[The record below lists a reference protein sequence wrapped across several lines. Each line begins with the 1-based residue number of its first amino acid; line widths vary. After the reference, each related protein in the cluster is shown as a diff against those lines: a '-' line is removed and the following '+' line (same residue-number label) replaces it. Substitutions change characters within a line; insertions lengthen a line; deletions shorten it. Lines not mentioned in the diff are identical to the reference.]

1 MLMPAA
7 AAAAAAADPLLLTSG
22 TIRTFDND
30 VCFVSA
36 RFNVRFTY
44 QMKNEDT
51 WSVVLVF
58 FCLTTFPNS
67 LIAR

>member
-1 MLMPAA
+1 MLMPAAAA

-36 RFNVRFTY
+36 RFNVRFY
-44 QMKNEDT
+44 VSNEK
-51 WSVVLVF
+51 
-58 FCLTTFPNS
+58 
-67 LIAR
+67 